1 MNTTLNEIYALISIL
16 LIVIILLFGF
26 GLWLASKAANTIF
39 TTLNNKINT
48 LENITFERLTL
59 IEEQTKK
66 INEMDETILSL
77 IEQNKLFD
85 KIHYNIV
92 YDINNIEKNIKT
104 LLDDTSTQIKKLK
117 NKIVSSNKQIKNT
130 HATSI
135 LEEQTKIDE
144 LKNQIIELSTNI
156 SLTGDKITNV
166 ENTMVTN
173 EELDDT
179 FNTLTRYLVQHGCTM
194 EYINARM
201 WLNRNLDNRYNILT
215 GVLVTDVRPVFLI
228 RYNKQFYKQE
238 LKPPRLNAP
247 VYNVV
252 YDVTTEHCLGHLI
265 YKYESIA
272 GITASDN
279 IGVMEGKVI
288 KFGTV
293 LDRVI

>member
-16 LIVIILLFGF
+16 LIVIILLFGL

-66 INEMDETILSL
+66 INEMNETILSL
-77 IEQNKLFD
+77 IEKNKLFD

-92 YDINNIEKNIKT
+92 YDINNIEKTITT
-104 LLDDTSTQIKKLK
+104 LLDDTSNQIKKLK

-135 LEEQTKIDE
+135 LEEQIKIDE
-144 LKNQIIELSTNI
+144 LKTQLIELSTNI
-156 SLTGDKITNV
+156 SLTNDKITNV

-179 FNTLTRYLVQHGCTM
+179 FNTLTRYLAEKGPLCEQHTVSKANFGCWDGT
-194 EYINARM
+194 
-201 WLNRNLDNRYNILT
+201 NIPRLQLRT
-215 GVLVTDVRPVFLI
+215 YTLQAYLI
-228 RYNKQFYKQE
+228 RYNKEFYKKE
-238 LKPPRLNAP
+238 IKNPRDNAL
-247 VYNVV
+247 VYKVEYNQ
-252 YDVTTEHCLGHLI
+252 DGRFI
-265 YKYESIA
+265 
-272 GITASDN
+272 GIHGSEAYTSTGEPNIN

>member
-1 MNTTLNEIYALISIL
+1 MNATLNEIYALISIL
-16 LIVIILLFGF
+16 LIVIILLFGL

-92 YDINNIEKNIKT
+92 YDINNIEKTITT
-104 LLDDTSTQIKKLK
+104 LLDDTSNQIKKLK
-117 NKIVSSNKQIKNT
+117 NKIISSNKQIKNT
-130 HATSI
+130 HVTSI

-144 LKNQIIELSTNI
+144 LKTQIIELSTNI
-156 SLTGDKITNV
+156 SLTNDKITNV

-179 FNTLTRYLVQHGCTM
+179 FNTLTRYLAEKGPLNEQHTVSKAVFGCWDGT
-194 EYINARM
+194 
-201 WLNRNLDNRYNILT
+201 NIPKLQLRT
-215 GVLVTDVRPVFLI
+215 CTLQAYLI
-228 RYNKQFYKQE
+228 RYNKKFYKKEIRNQ
-238 LKPPRLNAP
+238 LLNAP
-247 VYNVV
+247 VYKVEYHEDGRFIMGTSENNSG
-252 YDVTTEHCLGHLI
+252 TSTGEPNI
-265 YKYESIA
+265 
-272 GITASDN
+272 N

-293 LDRVI
+293 LDREI

>member
-1 MNTTLNEIYALISIL
+1 M
-16 LIVIILLFGF
+16 

-66 INEMDETILSL
+66 INEMNETILSL
-77 IEQNKLFD
+77 IEKNKLFD

-92 YDINNIEKNIKT
+92 YDINNIEKTITT
-104 LLDDTSTQIKKLK
+104 LLDDTSNQIKKLK

-135 LEEQTKIDE
+135 LEEQIKIDE
-144 LKNQIIELSTNI
+144 LKTQLIELSTNI
-156 SLTGDKITNV
+156 SLTNDKITNV

-179 FNTLTRYLVQHGCTM
+179 FNTLTRYLAEKGPLCEQHTVSKANFGCWDGT
-194 EYINARM
+194 
-201 WLNRNLDNRYNILT
+201 NIPRLQLRT
-215 GVLVTDVRPVFLI
+215 YTLQAYLI
-228 RYNKQFYKQE
+228 RYNKEFYKKE
-238 LKPPRLNAP
+238 IKNPRDNAL
-247 VYNVV
+247 VYKVEYNQ
-252 YDVTTEHCLGHLI
+252 DGRFI
-265 YKYESIA
+265 
-272 GITASDN
+272 GIHGSEAYTSTGEPNIN